1 MDNFEAFRTG
11 TFVFYT
17 PAVMS
22 NYRAV
27 NPGAFEIPPENHE
40 AFKLGLEL
48 GSNHY
53 MIHTA
58 DGSYDYERDIAS
70 YNRTAEKVD
79 ELMGTETVN
88 KVEAWN
94 GGKNRFVALDPKTGK
109 ELGLFRAEG

>member
-22 NYRAV
+22 NYRHTD
-27 NPGAFEIPPENHE
+27 PKAFDIPAENHE
-40 AFKLGLEL
+40 AFRIGLEL

-58 DGSYDYERDIAS
+58 DGTYDYERDIAN
-70 YNRTAEKVD
+70 YNRTAEKAD
-79 ELMGTETVN
+79 ELMGAETVN

-94 GGKNRFVALDPKTGK
+94 GGKNRFVARDPKTGE
-109 ELGLFRAEG
+109 ELSLFKAEG